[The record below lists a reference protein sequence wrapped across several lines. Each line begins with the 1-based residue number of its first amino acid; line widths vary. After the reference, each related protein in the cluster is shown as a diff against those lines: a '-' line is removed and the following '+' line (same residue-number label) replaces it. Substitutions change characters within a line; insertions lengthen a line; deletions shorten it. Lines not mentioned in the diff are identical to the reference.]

1 MITSVKKEFN
11 ILLYTPT
18 GQMRRNIRSL
28 LARPTRIWISHT
40 VANSTIPSATR
51 FGSTVRTKFTARPYI
66 TTVSIEQ
73 SLPYGDCVCE
83 SASACCLPPS
93 VLGKQARLHIVQRL
107 FGRLVAA
114 NQIVLRGVELVQVQR
129 GNRRD
134 GKVARVGAV
143 QQIQKLR
150 VAAFPPLVRMARRA
164 QCKLP

>member
-11 ILLYTPT
+11 TLSYMPI
-18 GQMRRNIRSL
+18 GQTRRNIRSL

-51 FGSTVRTKFTARPYI
+51 FGSTMRTRFTARPCTMI
-66 TTVSIEQ
+66 ISIRQ
-73 SLPYGDCVCE
+73 PLLSGGCVCE
-83 SASACCLPPS
+83 SVSAWCLPPS
-93 VLGKQARLHIVQRL
+93 VLGKQARLHIAQRL

-114 NQIVLRGVELVQVQR
+114 NQIVLRGVKLAQVQR